1 MSVSS
6 AKIDFWINNN
16 YNIMFV
22 GRHGVG
28 KTAIIKEAFDR
39 HQLKWRYFSAST
51 MDPWVDFIGVPRE
64 KTEDVMPESFLTIRE
79 LAKINQQIAISY
91 VMQNWKLDADSA
103 NEVVQHASK
112 PVSTTYLE
120 LIRPFSFA
128 TGEVE
133 ALFFDEFNRSPKK
146 IRNAVMELIQFGSV
160 NGHKFP
166 NLRFVWC
173 AINPDDDELLKYDV
187 EVCDPAHLDRFHCSI
202 PIPYKPNAEWFR
214 EKYGQRFADSAI
226 QWWDDLSEEV
236 KNTVS
241 PRRLQYALD
250 MFSKKGDI
258 RDVLPTA
265 SNVGKL
271 ITSLK
276 NGPITEQIEELFKNK
291 DQSAASNFLEN
302 ENNFSASIKFIV
314 QSTTLLEYF
323 VPLMPQEKIASL
335 MATDDKICNHIIKNI
350 DKIPSFHKISKQV
363 MNANLDASLVKK
375 IRRALTEDE
384 NLAKAF
390 AQDVLVVPKKS
401 IAPHFNKRKINWDA
415 ELIQL
420 NSMAIDSGPQRIAIY
435 EKIVNSI
442 PEKITA
448 EEALATLKLLNEIFG
463 NTDNASANNQKDKWL
478 FTSIMLDPSFDKLFG
493 IINHCLIQIHK
504 EKNLTLTEIMN
515 NYDMKFYEIF
525 KKIVQT
531 DMNWKIPS
539 DDFSGIAK

>member
-1 MSVSS
+1 
-6 AKIDFWINNN
+6 
-16 YNIMFV
+16 
-22 GRHGVG
+22 
-28 KTAIIKEAFDR
+28 
-39 HQLKWRYFSAST
+39 
-51 MDPWVDFIGVPRE
+51 
-64 KTEDVMPESFLTIRE
+64 
-79 LAKINQQIAISY
+79 
-91 VMQNWKLDADSA
+91 
-103 NEVVQHASK
+103 
-112 PVSTTYLE
+112 
-120 LIRPFSFA
+120 
-128 TGEVE
+128 
-133 ALFFDEFNRSPKK
+133 
-146 IRNAVMELIQFGSV
+146 
-160 NGHKFP
+160 
-166 NLRFVWC
+166 
-173 AINPDDDELLKYDV
+173 
-187 EVCDPAHLDRFHCSI
+187 
-202 PIPYKPNAEWFR
+202 
-214 EKYGQRFADSAI
+214 
-226 QWWDDLSEEV
+226 
-236 KNTVS
+236 
-241 PRRLQYALD
+241 

-271 ITSLK
+271 ITSIK

-291 DQSAASNFLEN
+291 DQSAASKFLEN

-314 QSTTLLEYF
+314 QSVTLLEYF

-350 DKIPSFHKISKQV
+350 DKISSFHKISKQV

-390 AQDVLVVPKKS
+390 AQDVLVIPKKS
-401 IAPHFNKRKINWDA
+401 IAPYFNKRKINWDA

-435 EKIVNSI
+435 EKIVKSI

-463 NTDNASANNQKDKWL
+463 NTDNAFTNNQKDKWL

-515 NYDMKFYEIF
+515 NYDIKSYEIF

>member
-16 YNIMFV
+16 CNIMFV

-112 PVSTTYLE
+112 PAGTTYLE

-128 TGEVE
+128 KGEVE

-214 EKYGQRFADSAI
+214 EQYGQRFADSAI

-250 MFSKKGDI
+250 MFTNKGDI
-258 RDVLPTA
+258 RDVLPVA

-276 NGPITEQIEELFKNK
+276 NGPITEQIEELVKTKDKN
-291 DQSAASNFLEN
+291 AATKFLEN
-302 ENNFSASIKFIV
+302 ENNFAAAIKFIV
-314 QSTTLLEYF
+314 QSVTLLEYF
-323 VPLMPQEKIASL
+323 APLMPQEKIASL
-335 MATDDKICNHIIKNI
+335 MATEDKICNHIIKNL
-350 DKIPSFHKISKQV
+350 DKVPAFHKISKQV
-363 MNANLDASLVKK
+363 MSANLDAGLVKK

-390 AQDVLVVPKKS
+390 AQDTITVPQKS
-401 IAPHFNKRKINWDA
+401 IAPHFSKRKVNWTT
-415 ELIQL
+415 ELAQL
-420 NSMAIDSGPQRIAIY
+420 NSMVLDSGPQRIAVY
-435 EKIVNSI
+435 EKIIKSI

-448 EEALATLKLLNEIFG
+448 EEALDTLKLLNEIFG
-463 NTDNASANNQKDKWL
+463 NEDNVSVNNQKDKWL
-478 FTSIMLDPSFDKLFG
+478 FASIIIDPSFDKLFG

-504 EKNLTLTEIMN
+504 EKNLSLTQIIN
-515 NYDMKFYEIF
+515 NYNIKSYEIF
-525 KKIVQT
+525 KKIIET
-531 DMNWKIPS
+531 DMIWKLPS
-539 DDFSGIAK
+539 EDFSGITK